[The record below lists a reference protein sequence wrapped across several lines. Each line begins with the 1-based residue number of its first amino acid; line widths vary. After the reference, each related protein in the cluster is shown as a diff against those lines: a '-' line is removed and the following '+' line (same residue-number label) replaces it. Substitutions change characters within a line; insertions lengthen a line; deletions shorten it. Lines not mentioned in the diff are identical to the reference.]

1 MVHYGNY
8 SAVYANTVSTISAF
22 GTLHYLFS
30 SHAGGR
36 TSGIGPAL
44 SIPLT
49 YSSNRKVKVKV
60 KVKKKKKGKEKENRN
75 RNRFVFMFILEE
87 K

>member
-30 SHAGGR
+30 SHTGGR
-36 TSGIGPAL
+36 TSGIGSSL

-49 YSSNRKVKVKV
+49 YSGNRNVKVKV
-60 KVKKKKKGKEKENRN
+60 KKKKKKKGKEKENRN
-75 RNRFVFMFILEE
+75 RFVFMFKSEE